1 MSVHRN
7 DQFGLPILAPHGVF
21 HLHEMVSQLLSV
33 VDEGHRSIALDLSWV
48 DKMTPAQGLALEEAC
63 RLVVFRGTRV
73 SLIGV
78 SPVAFRA
85 MEALRAPRQPLAIV
99 A

>member
-7 DQFGLPILAPHGVF
+7 DQFGLPILAPHGFF
-21 HLHEMVSQLLSV
+21 HLNEMLYRLQSV
-33 VDEGHRSIALDLSWV
+33 ASEGHRGIAIDLSWI

-63 RLVVFRGTRV
+63 RLLVFRGTRV

-85 MEALRAPRQPLAIV
+85 LEAMRAPLKPLAV